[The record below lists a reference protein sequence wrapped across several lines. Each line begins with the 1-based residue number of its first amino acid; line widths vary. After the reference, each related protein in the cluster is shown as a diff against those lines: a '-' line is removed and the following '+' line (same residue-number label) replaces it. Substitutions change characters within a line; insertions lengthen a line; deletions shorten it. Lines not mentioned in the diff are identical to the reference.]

1 MGLFKPDFFRSF
13 FFGFGAAAVVMG
25 LFIVPQLALV

>member
-13 FFGFGAAAVVMG
+13 FIGFGVTAATMVLLM
-25 LFIVPQLALV
+25 VPQFSV